1 MYLLLTL
8 CRLGNQR
15 RVTVYKTKGKVDT
28 SQGKENLPPF
38 AFSKEAK
45 EVLQELFT
53 QYPPDDRE
61 GEEIGR
67 KHSETAKR
75 VRENTHDFFFKPSM
89 DKAEIAKRV
98 KSLASRVENSPD
110 LRQVLLTY
118 HSEFLSFIFPWLDDV
133 WVEMTIMLN
142 CWSDVSCS
150 LSFAD

>member
-1 MYLLLTL
+1 MLLLLTL

-28 SQGKENLPPF
+28 GQGKENLTPF

-45 EVLQELFT
+45 EVLQDLFT
-53 QYPPDDRE
+53 HYPPDDRHL
-61 GEEIGR
+61 GEEIGG

-75 VRENTHDFFFKPSM
+75 ARENTDDFFCKPSM

-118 HSEFLSFIFPWLDDV
+118 HSEFLSFMFPWLDVV

-142 CWSDVSCS
+142 C
-150 LSFAD
+150 